1 MGCRRHLAFGRPSF
15 GYGSAMTPVTDDR
28 LLSVYLHDHLAGAA
42 GGVEL
47 VRRAA
52 KEQRDT
58 PVGPG
63 LALLAKDV
71 EQDQESLRSMLSD
84 LGLPDH
90 HVHEAFTWLAEKAM
104 RLKPNGQLVGRSPL
118 TSLIELETIRI
129 ALEGKR
135 AGWVSLRLLAEHDAR
150 LDKNRLDELIARGVD
165 QADRA
170 EELRRTVAST
180 VFLTVEPSQ
189 A

>member
-1 MGCRRHLAFGRPSF
+1 VPNS
-15 GYGSAMTPVTDDR
+15 TNDR
-28 LLSVYLHDHLAGAA
+28 LLSIYLHDHLAGAA

-52 KEQRDT
+52 KEQADS

-63 LALLAKDV
+63 LARLAEDV
-71 EQDQESLRSMLSD
+71 EQDREALRKLLTD
-84 LGLPDH
+84 LGMSDH
-90 HVHEAFTWLAEKAM
+90 AVHETFTWLAEKAS
-104 RLKPNGQLVGRSPL
+104 RLKPNGQLIGRSPL

-135 AGWVSLRLLAEHDAR
+135 AGWVSLRLLADHDAR
-150 LDKNRLDELIARGVD
+150 LDAELLDRLIVRGVD

-170 EELRRTVAST
+170 EQLRRTVAT
-180 VFLTVEPSQ
+180 AVFRTTENEKV
-189 A
+189 

>member
-1 MGCRRHLAFGRPSF
+1 VAD
-15 GYGSAMTPVTDDR
+15 TTDDR
-28 LLSVYLHDHLAGAA
+28 LLSVYLHDHLAGSA

-47 VRRAA
+47 IRRAA

-71 EQDQESLRSMLSD
+71 EQDQRSLREVLNE
-84 LGLPDH
+84 LGMADH
-90 HVHEAFTWLAEKAM
+90 HVHEAFTWLAEKVA
-104 RLKPNGQLVGRSPL
+104 RLKPNGQVIGRSPL
-118 TSLIELETIRI
+118 TSLVELETIRI

-135 AGWVSLRLLAEHDAR
+135 AGWVSLRLLADHDSR
-150 LDKNRLDELIARGVD
+150 LDADRLDALIARGID

-170 EELRRTVAST
+170 EELRRVVAAT
-180 VFLTVEPSQ
+180 VFRTTEDQQVWPSHRSG
-189 A
+189 

>member
-1 MGCRRHLAFGRPSF
+1 VPNS
-15 GYGSAMTPVTDDR
+15 TDDR

-47 VRRAA
+47 LRRAA

-63 LALLAKDV
+63 LALLVVDV
-71 EQDQESLRSMLSD
+71 EEDQQALRD
-84 LGLPDH
+84 LLAQLGMADH
-90 HVHEAFTWLAEKAM
+90 HLHEAVTWLAEKAS
-104 RLKPNGQLVGRSPL
+104 RLKPNGQLIGRSPL
-118 TSLIELETIRI
+118 TSLVELETIRI

-135 AGWVSLRLLAEHDAR
+135 AGWASLRILAEQDSR
-150 LDKNRLDELIARGVD
+150 LDASGLDRLIARAVD

-170 EELRRTVAST
+170 EALRRTVAAT
-180 VFLTVEPSQ
+180 VFRTTDSQ
-189 A
+189 EV

>member
-1 MGCRRHLAFGRPSF
+1 VPNS
-15 GYGSAMTPVTDDR
+15 TDDR

-52 KEQRDT
+52 KEQAGT

-63 LALLAKDV
+63 LARLVEDV
-71 EQDQESLRSMLSD
+71 EQDQASLRGVLSD
-84 LGLPDH
+84 LGMADH
-90 HVHEAFTWLAEKAM
+90 AVHETFTWLAEKAS
-104 RLKPNGQLVGRSPL
+104 RLKPNGQLIGRSPL

-135 AGWVSLRLLAEHDAR
+135 AGWVSLRILADQDTR
-150 LDKNRLDELIARGVD
+150 LDRELLDRLIARGID

-170 EELRRTVAST
+170 EELRRTVAAT
-180 VFLTVEPSQ
+180 VFRTTEKQ
-189 A
+189 EA